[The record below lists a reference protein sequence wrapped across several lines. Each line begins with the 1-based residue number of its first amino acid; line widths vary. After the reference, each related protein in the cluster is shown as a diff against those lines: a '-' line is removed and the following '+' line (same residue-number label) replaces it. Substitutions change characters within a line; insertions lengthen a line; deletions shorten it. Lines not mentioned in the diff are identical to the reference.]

1 MRRKIYSTK
10 QIQAA
15 DNIKGLQDR
24 ADYLRSLLADPELD
38 EDTRID
44 LGIELA
50 QCEDDLRFAWAEDE
64 RDYLDAL
71 ERQEFEPDGSLAGY
85 PLDFATSI
93 KAAKDSH
100 VSTCS
105 FDFINDGLY
114 DNQELASK
122 IEEAFVDAGVTPL
135 AVDFHSVD
143 YSDYAP
149 YADRTVSQCG
159 VDFRWSGNYYEDA
172 IEEEVALVLDWIGYE
187 LVGIDFYSA
196 RDDVYI
202 LRRKTQKL

>member
-71 ERQEFEPDGSLAGY
+71 E
-85 PLDFATSI
+85 
-93 KAAKDSH
+93 
-100 VSTCS
+100 
-105 FDFINDGLY
+105 
-114 DNQELASK
+114 
-122 IEEAFVDAGVTPL
+122 
-135 AVDFHSVD
+135 
-143 YSDYAP
+143 
-149 YADRTVSQCG
+149 
-159 VDFRWSGNYYEDA
+159 
-172 IEEEVALVLDWIGYE
+172 
-187 LVGIDFYSA
+187 
-196 RDDVYI
+196 
-202 LRRKTQKL
+202 